1 MANSWGEL
9 SWGDG
14 FYGLQNNGGVVLSGL
29 DLSIA
34 QGDPYSGENNGWGQ
48 FTWGFN
54 EWGDLTNPNV
64 DVTGI
69 QLNISTGNEEAYTDV
84 TFTLSTNLINT
95 TVGTAV
101 AGASAEVFLFGVL
114 ITSVVNSVFAGEVV
128 AVAVT
133 TPGTATTWG
142 QYVWGEAAWGQIS
155 GTIAQT
161 GDENISIDSVISL
174 STNLLNTT
182 IGTLSIKADANV
194 NASTNLLNTTVNS
207 LIVTP
212 NTIVDLTSPG
222 NLPWGSEA
230 WGYGTWGNIG
240 GLDII
245 LGTDTVAVP
254 GVEVQ
259 VVGQQLNTTIGVL
272 SITGTANVPVS
283 NVSAN
288 ISLGEEFAY
297 TDVTAIPTGVL
308 ITSVVNTV
316 YAYAETIVSPTGVQ
330 MTTYAG
336 NLFINAWAVVDI
348 GITNNWAVVDIAA

>member
-1 MANSWGEL
+1 MANSWGEIY
-9 SWGDG
+9 WGDG

-29 DLSIA
+29 NLSIQ

-84 TFTLSTNLINT
+84 SFTLSTNLINT
-95 TVGTAV
+95 TVGAAV
-101 AGASAEVFLFGVL
+101 AGASAEVYPSGVL

-128 AVAVT
+128 IVGVT

-142 QYVWGEAAWGQIS
+142 QYLWGEAAWGQIS

-161 GDENISIDSVISL
+161 GDENITISSDVSL
-174 STNLLNTT
+174 STNILNTT
-182 IGTLSIKADANV
+182 TGNSFIQADANV
-194 NASTNLLNTTVNS
+194 NASTNLLNTTVDS
-207 LIVTP
+207 LVVTP

-240 GLDII
+240 GLDIV
-245 LGTDTVAVP
+245 LGADTVAVP

-259 VVGQQLNTTIGVL
+259 VTGQQLNTTIGVL
-272 SITGTANVPVS
+272 SLIGTANVPLS
-283 NVSAN
+283 NVSVN
-288 ISLGEEFAY
+288 ISLGQEFAF

-308 ITSVVNTV
+308 ITSVANTV
-316 YAYAETIVSPTGVQ
+316 YAFAETVASPTGVQ
-330 MTTYAG
+330 ASINTG
-336 NLFINAWAVVDI
+336 RVFITAWAVVDI
-348 GITNNWAVVDIAA
+348 GITNNWSVVDIAA